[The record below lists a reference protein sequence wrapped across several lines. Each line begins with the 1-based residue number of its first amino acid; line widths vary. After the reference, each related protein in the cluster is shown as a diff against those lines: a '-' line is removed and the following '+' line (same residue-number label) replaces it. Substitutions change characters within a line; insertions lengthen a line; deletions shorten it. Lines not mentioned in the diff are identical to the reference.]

1 VRETSNGSED
11 EIDGYARQGY
21 PFQPPANRRGVVC
34 VVYPATSV
42 LLLLGLALGVVGFLI
57 QLQPVEKVSLVI
69 ACGPRYPLSPTLV
82 EVDEHQRVAIRTW
95 RVSRG
100 ALSPLPSIA
109 VACSEDV
116 VRAASELVAMNA
128 SHPFRLRAAVSTPWH
143 VVADLMPSLH
153 DAGVA
158 DLTIELPGENEA
170 TVRRLARESG

>member
-1 VRETSNGSED
+1 MATRVRDIRSS
-11 EIDGYARQGY
+11 
-21 PFQPPANRRGVVC
+21 RRRIAAELCAC

-42 LLLLGLALGVVGFLI
+42 FLVLGLALPVVGIL
-57 QLQPVEKVSLVI
+57 
-69 ACGPRYPLSPTLV
+69 PRPTHQVPRIIMCFPRFTLSPTLV
-82 EVDEHQRVAIRTW
+82 EVDEHQRVTIRTW

-100 ALSPLPSIA
+100 ASSPLPAITA
-109 VACSEDV
+109 ANSEDV
-116 VRAASELVAMNA
+116 ARAASELVAMNA